1 MTRNYWQIPD
11 PDKQLDETRRI
22 VKSYAAEQGITIGEA
37 LTELVKYGRLSV
49 ARFLP
54 GSDED
59 MANDDRRGREAGA
72 AGADE
77 LGTQKQSGTTE
88 PPIYNGDLG
97 FSRPRY

>member
-11 PDKQLDETRRI
+11 PNKQLDETRRI

-54 GSDED
+54 DPHTDIVSDSD
-59 MANDDRRGREAGA
+59 GHGREAGTA
-72 AGADE
+72 RAE
-77 LGTQKQSGTTE
+77 
-88 PPIYNGDLG
+88 
-97 FSRPRY
+97 